1 MKALGA
7 FLGLVFGLALLA
19 GLLAGGYFLFRYVAD
34 VFATLEPTVAT
45 LTAIASVVALL
56 CAIIVAGGLKTRSQ
70 KDQSV
75 GTCVEKTRLY
85 EQLLSFCG
93 EQLQGQKS
101 TEELAADSALI
112 NLRQLLTLHGSP
124 KVITAYMNLRKLAG
138 QEGMPGDESH
148 DLLKNLL
155 VEMRAD
161 IGRRDS
167 NINKNDL
174 LDLLLGRH

>member
-19 GLLAGGYFLFRYVAD
+19 GLLAGGYFLYRYVAD

-56 CAIIVAGGLKTRSQ
+56 CAIIVTGGLKTRGQ

-85 EQLLSFCG
+85 EQLLSVCG
-93 EQLQGQKS
+93 AQLQGQKS
-101 TEELAADSALI
+101 AEELAADSALI

-124 KVITAYMNLRKLAG
+124 KVITGYVNLRRSAK
-138 QEGMPGDESH
+138 QEGNPDNKFPG
-148 DLLKNLL
+148 LLNKL
-155 VEMRAD
+155 VLEMRAD
-161 IGRRDS
+161 LGRTALNLKED
-167 NINKNDL
+167 DL
-174 LDLLLGRH
+174 LDLLQGRF